1 MTREKAVAVSNTLN
15 DIENFEMF
23 MDEIEKILRLDLVSP
38 EFDYELNLLLQNE
51 LARLNEALEKL

>member
-1 MTREKAVAVSNTLN
+1 MTREEALAASNALN

-23 MDEIEKILRLDLVSP
+23 MDEIERVLRLDLVSP